1 MGRFLYLNSAH
12 MFWIPV
18 TKVASSSAPN
28 ITALNWC
35 LQLMS
40 QKLTICLHSLNVQ
53 LEAVDFCQIKLIMTQ
68 RCTQIFLIIVIMD
81 WLTDNDFLWQ
91 QEYFKWHPSWLW
103 CISWH
108 NINHW
113 MSLMT
118 RVSQLLDNTCT
129 AALQHCSHWLA
140 PQCSICFCWHLQ

>member
-1 MGRFLYLNSAH
+1 M
-12 MFWIPV
+12 
-18 TKVASSSAPN
+18 
-28 ITALNWC
+28 
-35 LQLMS
+35 
-40 QKLTICLHSLNVQ
+40 
-53 LEAVDFCQIKLIMTQ
+53 EAVDFCLIKVIMTQ

-129 AALQHCSHWLA
+129 AALQSLVSSTMFNLFLLALAVTFATKQFESFLCSTKEPWKLYLSVGFWFMVFETHSVWV
-140 PQCSICFCWHLQ
+140 